1 MKIKEV
7 EELLSVSRSNIRFYE
22 REGLLRPKREGNNYR
37 DYSDEDVECLRKILV
52 LRKLGFSVEEIL
64 AMQKGELSLPDA
76 ALENIKRLEEEI
88 EALKGAIEITREI
101 SKENTSY
108 DEMDG
113 EKLWEDI
120 HHREGA
126 GQEFKDI
133 VKDFLS
139 VELQSFDYMWKF
151 VFFHDFK
158 KDRKKYGVPKA
169 IVILLIICILRGI
182 GRALLWDGTFWE
194 GFLYPFLLFFA
205 GSVIIIS
212 LFILSKFSPKA
223 AGFVAAILGWIGII
237 FLALI
242 ALLIIVLLITYP
254 FR

>member
-120 HHREGA
+120 HRREGA
-126 GQEFKDI
+126 GQKFKDI
-133 VKDFLS
+133 LRDFLS
-139 VELQSFDYMWKF
+139 MELQAFDIMWKA

-158 KDRKKYGVPKA
+158 KDRKKYGVPLA
-169 IVILLIICILRGI
+169 LGILLVACILRGI
-182 GRALLWDGTFWE
+182 GRVVFWDGTFWE
-194 GFLYPFLLFFA
+194 GFSYPFMLFAFVSLFFLP
-205 GSVIIIS
+205 
-212 LFILSKFSPKA
+212 LFIIRIFSPKA
-223 AGFVAAILGWIGII
+223 AGVIVAILGWIAIT
-237 FLALI
+237 FLALL
-242 ALLIIVLLITYP
+242 ALLIIVSLITYP